1 MPQQEVAWQL
11 HRTAHRYHAIF
22 EPQKPSGFFV
32 RFVDIPEAVTH
43 GEIKD
48 ECEFNGS
55 EVLSLILE
63 EYIESGRESP
73 VPTQRVKGAHYLAP
87 DAKVQAALLVRLA
100 RGERSLAEVA
110 RALETSWPSAKRL
123 EDPRHYPTLKQLEK
137 AAAALGKKLVLSF
150 E

>member
-1 MPQQEVAWQL
+1 MFMYPVTL
-11 HRTAHRYHAIF
+11 T
-22 EPQKPSGFFV
+22 PDKKDGGFVVTFP
-32 RFVDIPEAVTH
+32 DIPEAITQ
-43 GEIKD
+43 GETKD
-48 ECEFNGS
+48 ECEFNGA

-63 EYIESGRESP
+63 KYIESGRETP
-73 VPTQRVKGAHYLAP
+73 LPTQRVKGAHYLAP